1 MTFPS
6 TRELVFHLILYVIL
20 PLWGVTAF
28 VDWCCHRV
36 SKIEH
41 TTGVRESI
49 IHSIMGIQVGIPI
62 VLGIVFRINVLV
74 FLLCLAAWLAHEFV
88 AHWDIATATD
98 VRRISLWEVHAHSYL
113 ATIPFYL
120 IALIAV
126 LNPETVLKTLTLD
139 WAGEMKLI
147 ALEQPIGGNNYLKV
161 YLGLMM
167 VICVVPYTEE
177 LIRCL
182 VAQRKRERA
191 R

>member
-1 MTFPS
+1 MAFLS

-28 VDWCCHRV
+28 VDWCCHRA

-41 TTGVRESI
+41 TTGVRESL

-74 FLLCLAAWLAHEFV
+74 FLLCVAAWLAHEVV
-88 AHWDIATATD
+88 AHWDVAVATD
-98 VRRISLWEVHAHSYL
+98 ARRISLWEVHAHSYL

-126 LNPETVLKTLTLD
+126 LNPETVLKTITFD
-139 WAGEMKLI
+139 WSGQMKLV
-147 ALEQPIGGNNYLKV
+147 ALEQPIGGSNYLKV
-161 YLGLMM
+161 YLGLMT

-177 LIRCL
+177 LIRCVL
-182 VAQRKRERA
+182 AQRKRA
-191 R
+191 KLG